1 MTGAASPRLLA
12 ALALVATGLPA
23 HAADPSTYLLQ
34 PIVTLGEHEIDFHLG
49 AGSGGRSTPPE
60 RAAGLGFGMALSQ
73 RWYSEVAV
81 QYQRVGSLATQFD
94 AVEWE
99 NIVQLAEQGDWP
111 VDAGVLVEV
120 ERPRAEDE
128 GPSLRLG
135 ALLQKDWGRFEFN
148 GNLIASRHVHSARF
162 ESVQWRYQFQAKYRD
177 TREFEYGVQAFGTP
191 SSSARSWEDYQR
203 QVHRVGPA
211 VMGKFSLE
219 NERSLS
225 YNAAILFGTTDHSPD
240 RTFRLQM
247 EYEF

>member
-99 NIVQLAEQGDWP
+99 NKFQLTETGKYP
-111 VDAGVLVEV
+111 VDVGFIVEM
-120 ERPRAEDE
+120 ERPRNHAEGWEVRSGPLFQTDFGKIQLNANALFKRNYRAE
-128 GPSLRLG
+128 GLSETQFLY
-135 ALLQKDWGRFEFN
+135 
-148 GNLIASRHVHSARF
+148 
-162 ESVQWRYQFQAKYRD
+162 QWQAKYRW
-177 TREFEYGVQAFGTP
+177 RPQFEFGLQGFDEVGKWDQWATEGE
-191 SSSARSWEDYQR
+191 RS
-203 QVHRVGPA
+203 HRAGPA
-211 VMGKFSLE
+211 VFGMLPLGGRQKI
-219 NERSLS
+219 R
-225 YNAAILFGTTDHSPD
+225 YNAAWLLGASPTAPDH
-240 RTFRLQM
+240 TFRMQV
-247 EYEF
+247 EYEY